1 MNILISDSTDIYGG
15 GEDYVLTLA
24 LLLRERGHHLCV
36 STLPDHLLSSK
47 CSAAGIET
55 APLSY
60 IGMGKVFSVALQL
73 RKILVDRA
81 INIVHSNANYDRT
94 CAGIAA
100 VSLPAAHI
108 ATVHSAHSIQH
119 NVTHWARNKFAID
132 HFIAVAPPVQEI
144 LVHHDRIPPEKVTFI
159 PNGVPDNT
167 DNSEKMRRDVRAE
180 LEIPDDTVVIGNV
193 ARLVPFKGHAYLLR
207 TVDMVL
213 QNDPNTL
220 FLVLGDGELRGE
232 LETTAR
238 KINIEKHIRF
248 LGFRTQVR
256 RYYHA
261 FDIYC
266 HSSIELAEEAFPLAI
281 LDALAT
287 KIPVAS
293 TKVGGIGMM
302 VRNGITGFLTTP
314 EQPEALA
321 NALRELIR
329 SKEKRQSMGSEG
341 YKLFR
346 EHYHASIMADKV
358 EDIYAKVT
366 RG

>member
-36 STLPDHLLSSK
+36 STLPGHLLSTK
-47 CSAAGIET
+47 CSTAGIET

-60 IGMGKVFSVALQL
+60 IGMGRALSVALQL
-73 RKILVDRA
+73 RKLMVDRG

-100 VSLPAAHI
+100 FSLSVAHV

-119 NVTHWARNKFAID
+119 NITHWARNKFATD
-132 HFIAVAPPVQEI
+132 HFIAVAPPVHEI

-159 PNGVPDNT
+159 PNGVPDNS
-167 DNSEKMRRDVRAE
+167 DNSEKMRRQVRAE
-180 LEIPDDTVVIGNV
+180 LEIADGTVVIGNV
-193 ARLVPFKGHAYLLR
+193 ARLVPFKGHRYLLR
-207 TVDMVL
+207 TVETVL
-213 QNDPNTL
+213 QNDSNTL
-220 FLVLGDGELRGE
+220 FLILGDGELRSE
-232 LETTAR
+232 LEATAR
-238 KINIEKHIRF
+238 KMNIDNHIRF
-248 LGFRTQVR
+248 LGFRTEVR

-293 TKVGGIGMM
+293 TQVGGIGMM
-302 VRNGITGFLTTP
+302 VKDGITGFLTAP

-329 SKEKRQSMGSEG
+329 SEEKRQAMGSEG

-346 EHYHASIMADKV
+346 EHYHASSMADKV
-358 EDIYAKVT
+358 EDVYAKVA
-366 RG
+366 RP